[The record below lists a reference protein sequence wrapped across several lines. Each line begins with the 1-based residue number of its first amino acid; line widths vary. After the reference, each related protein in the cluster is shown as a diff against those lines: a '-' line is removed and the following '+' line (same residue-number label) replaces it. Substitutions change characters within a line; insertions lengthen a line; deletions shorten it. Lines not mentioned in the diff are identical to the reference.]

1 MHKEAGVQVHKAAL
15 LRHKRW
21 KNATSSRGEEL
32 EMVTRGEVK

>member
-15 LRHKRW
+15 PRHKRW

-32 EMVTRGEVK
+32 ETVTPGEVQ